1 VVKAKYG
8 LSFEDI
14 EIHKEVVLEIK
25 GRKIGLFA
33 MLDKNMKRKMSE
45 KNKIDFVEVFELDDE
60 IKEISY
66 ERVKSLKE
74 KGAEFIIVITNMD
87 GDYSKLQNTKLEFK
101 EGDANSMSCV
111 VDGVDLVLDACN

>member
-1 VVKAKYG
+1 MIKAKYG
-8 LSFEDI
+8 LEFSDI
-14 EIHKEVVLEIK
+14 EIHEEILLTIK

-45 KNKIDFVEVFELDDE
+45 QNKIDFVEVFELDDE

-87 GDYSKLQNTKLEFK
+87 GVYSK
-101 EGDANSMSCV
+101 M
-111 VDGVDLVLDACN
+111 